1 MICFQD
7 NPHEHKLKCFY
18 TTNGNNPLLMLAPAK
33 VEQLYH
39 SPDLVQFHDVV
50 SDNEIELIKN
60 LSTPIVSIT
69 SRMFIVRYDLLNKS
83 VC

>member
-1 MICFQD
+1 
-7 NPHEHKLKCFY
+7 
-18 TTNGNNPLLMLAPAK
+18 MLAPAK

-60 LSTPIVSIT
+60 LSTPILSVT
-69 SRMFIVRYDLLNKS
+69 SGMFIIRCDLLDKS